1 MIKTAIKKEIHQLVD
16 KLPERDLH
24 AAKRFLQ
31 YLASLKEREEDP
43 VLKALKNAPW
53 DDEPLTEE
61 DIKALEEAHEDVK
74 AGRIV
79 SHEEAKRLLLGKK
92 G

>member
-1 MIKTAIKKEIHQLVD
+1 MTKTAIKKEIHQLVD
-16 KLPERDLH
+16 KLPESDLH

-31 YLASLKEREEDP
+31 YLTSLKEEDP

-79 SHEEAKRLLLGKK
+79 SHEEAKRILLGKK